1 MKKIFRLLSVCYGLF
16 AIISCSNLTE
26 SNSAS
31 LSFTIDRK
39 MAQKINATAELGN
52 VSNYSARSLSAQE
65 MEGLYFEISLKS
77 IYQETKVMPV
87 IENATVNFENIPVGI
102 ELYAEASAYRLER
115 IDETIEKFVL
125 YEGKSESIQIK
136 AGENKISIQLKRVE
150 PTEQFSSIN
159 LSISLSGTPTTEIEA
174 YEIRVRNSQNEMILT
189 KDVESIEDQILIEE
203 LAPDLYTVSVLG
215 YYSVSNDSIVS
226 YYGQTKISLSSNE
239 SKTETIELGEFENS
253 GTYICVYINPIN
265 AALSEWATLGSNN
278 QYSCT
283 ITGNGVN
290 FTTTGYETVGNGNDY
305 GYMTPNEWNSL
316 KGKFLEPGFAYTFD
330 VTVTK
335 EGWVDDTW
343 VDEIRKY
350 HGSTTQ
356 IVEESNYSNQ
366 NSHAVTV
373 EVE

>member
-16 AIISCSNLTE
+16 AIISCSNLNE

-65 MEGLYFEISLKS
+65 MEGLYFEISLKG

-136 AGENKISIQLKRVE
+136 AGENKISIRLKKVE

-159 LSISLSGTPTTEIEA
+159 LSISLSETPSTEIEA

-189 KDVESIEDQILIEE
+189 KNVESIEEQILIEE
-203 LAPDLYTVSVLG
+203 LDPDSYTISVLG
-215 YYSVSNDSIVS
+215 YYSQESGDVAFVT
-226 YYGQTKISLSSNE
+226 YYGQTTINLSSNE
-239 SKTETIELGEFENS
+239 NKTSAIVLGDFES
-253 GTYICVYINPIN
+253 TGTYQVINIKPVGE
-265 AALSEWATLGSNN
+265 ADFKTGSLLS
-278 QYSCT
+278 YSCT
-283 ITGNGVN
+283 IIGNGVN
-290 FTTTGYETVGNGNDY
+290 FTFTGEE
-305 GYMTPNEWNSL
+305 TPNENKMGGTMNPNSWNTI
-316 KGKFLEPGFAYTFD
+316 KDKFLEPGFEYTFD

-335 EGWVDDTW
+335 GGWEGEVYNHNMAT
-343 VDEIRKY
+343 Y
-350 HGSTTQ
+350 TGSTTEV
-356 IVEESNYSNQ
+356 VEQSNYENQ
-366 NSHAVTV
+366 GVHAITV